1 MLFTCQALDDTDR
14 RVVAQVERMRED
26 LRFVLQ
32 EPKRWQGVLR
42 RNLKAR
48 AIRGSNSIEG
58 YHVSPSD
65 AAAAVEEEEP
75 LEADQK
81 TWVEILGYRRAM
93 TYVQQLAHDHH
104 FSYNEGLLRSLH
116 YMMLAHDLSKSP
128 GLYRTREIF
137 VEDEQSNE
145 IVYEGPDAEM
155 VPGLVSELLAEL
167 NDTVD
172 HPVLVRAA
180 MAHLNLVMIHP
191 FRDGNGR
198 MARALQTLVLARDG
212 ILSPEFSSIEEY
224 LGANTPGYYAVLADV
239 GAGAWRPERDAT
251 PWIRYNLRA
260 HHLQAQTVRR
270 RVDEASLMFTRLD
283 ALAAAHGLPERVSSV
298 LYDAAIG
305 LRVRRS
311 MYARDAELKSG
322 TATLD
327 LRSLV
332 AAGLL
337 VPHGET
343 KGRTYTASDRLI
355 RLRQEVR
362 SKLPR
367 RPTEPYDEDAAVP
380 EVPGQQELV
389 LSVDG

>member
-1 MLFTCQALDDTDR
+1 MLFVCSLLQDEDL
-14 RVVAQVERMRED
+14 RVAREVEQMRED
-26 LRFVLQ
+26 LRHALQ

-58 YHVSPSD
+58 YHVSLGD
-65 AAAAVEEEEP
+65 ASAAVEEEEP

-81 TWVEILGYRRAM
+81 TWAEILGYRRAM
-93 TYVQQLAHDHH
+93 TYVQQLAHDQH

-128 GLYRTREIF
+128 GLYRVREIF
-137 VEDEQSNE
+137 VEDEETQE
-145 IVYEGPDAEM
+145 IVYEGPDAEV
-155 VPGLVSELLAEL
+155 VPGLMEELLIAL
-167 NDTVD
+167 NDTVEQ
-172 HPVLVRAA
+172 PVLVRAA

-212 ILSPEFSSIEEY
+212 ILSPEFSSVEEY
-224 LGANTPGYYAVLADV
+224 LGRNTPSYYAILAEV
-239 GAGAWRPERDAT
+239 GAGAWHPERDVAS
-251 PWIRYNLRA
+251 WIRFNLRA

-270 RVDEASLMFTRLD
+270 RVDEAGKMFGRLD
-283 ALAAAHGLPERVSSV
+283 ELAATHGLPDRVSSV

-311 MYARDAELKSG
+311 MYARDAELRDG
-322 TATLD
+322 TATMD
-327 LRSLV
+327 LRNLV

-337 VPHGET
+337 VPHGAT
-343 KGRTYTASDRLI
+343 KGRTYTASEG
-355 RLRQEVR
+355 LRELRRAVR
-362 SKLPR
+362 AELPR
-367 RPTEPYDEDAAVP
+367 RPLDPYERPA
-380 EVPGQQELV
+380 EELPGQQQLFPQPA
-389 LSVDG
+389 